1 MPEIVRQHQAMRPP
15 RPSTCQRLAQ
25 RGAVM
30 VANRFPGCR
39 VVAHTSVGSNHFY
52 ATARRSRRLWV
63 RVYNS
68 ETTRAVV
75 VARQPQDFVCLIAR
89 ESTNERWKLG

>member
-1 MPEIVRQHQAMRPP
+1 
-15 RPSTCQRLAQ
+15 
-25 RGAVM
+25 
-30 VANRFPGCR
+30 
-39 VVAHTSVGSNHFY
+39 
-52 ATARRSRRLWV
+52 
-63 RVYNS
+63 VYNS